1 MKKFLTKY
9 DHAEPVSPHG
19 DDVSLTDQ
27 QYKNDCD
34 IDIILKRYRAG
45 QPLPVGR
52 EGRFGDF
59 SDVGDFQTA
68 FEKVRSAISD
78 FESMPA
84 KLRDRFSND
93 PAVFYDFILNP
104 ANIEECRR
112 LGLAKPAPIKP
123 KEVTRSAET
132 PKDGSGNAKTT

>member
-9 DHAEPVSPHG
+9 DHAAPISPHG
-19 DDVSLTDQ
+19 GVSKTEQ
-27 QYKNDCD
+27 QYKDDCD

-59 SDVGDFQTA
+59 SEVGDFQAA
-68 FEKVRSAISD
+68 FEKVRSAIAD

-84 KLRDRFSND
+84 KLRDRFAND
-93 PAVFYDFILNP
+93 PAVFYDFVLNP

-112 LGLAKPAPIKP
+112 LGLANPAPSKP
-123 KEVTRSAET
+123 EEGTRSAEP
-132 PKDGSGNAKTT
+132 PKDGSGNA